1 LEGHLD
7 WVMALAVLPDG
18 RLASGSYESKEFSFS
33 KRKSVN
39 IRIWDPATGNCLGVF
54 KGYQGVV
61 VSLAVLPDGR
71 LASGC
76 KAHRIVLRDLAS
88 GCWSAIYEA
97 HLDDV
102 VALAVFPDGRLASGS
117 RDKTIRLWDPAFG
130 SCFAVLEGHEG
141 GVEALAVLP
150 DGRLASGSSDKTIRL
165 WDPAFGSC
173 FAVLEG
179 HEGGVNALAVLPDG
193 RLASC
198 SSDCTIRIWDPT
210 SRDAGSWVLFV
221 GDTSIITIHVQP
233 VSVQGSDIASGA
245 TTGHLENSPVSL
257 AGERCR
263 RVAAALLAALHRWN
277 LVFSRCPTGTTCR
290 DNAAPAMT
298 PWIPHP
304 TRPLL
309 VAGDDSGR
317 LHCLELPAP
326 SRPTTV

>member
-1 LEGHLD
+1 
-7 WVMALAVLPDG
+7 MALAVLPDG

-102 VALAVFPDGRLASGS
+102 V
-117 RDKTIRLWDPAFG
+117 
-130 SCFAVLEGHEG
+130 
-141 GVEALAVLP
+141 ALAVLP